1 MEVCV
6 CIDNLVSGWT
16 RVVYVLACFTS
27 LAIYQFIVRGI
38 AQIEY
43 CLSFLGSEQG
53 SGEKRTIQLRI
64 VYEPA
69 VLKVD

>member
-1 MEVCV
+1 M
-6 CIDNLVSGWT
+6 
-16 RVVYVLACFTS
+16 LACFTS

-43 CLSFLGSEQG
+43 CLSFLGSEQE
-53 SGEKRTIQLRI
+53 SVFEKRTIQLRI

-69 VLKVD
+69 VLKED

>member
-1 MEVCV
+1 M
-6 CIDNLVSGWT
+6 
-16 RVVYVLACFTS
+16 LACFTS

>member
-1 MEVCV
+1 M
-6 CIDNLVSGWT
+6 
-16 RVVYVLACFTS
+16 LACFTS

-43 CLSFLGSEQG
+43 CLSFLGREQD
-53 SGEKRTIQLRI
+53 SVFEKRTIQQRI

-69 VLKVD
+69 VLKED

>member
-1 MEVCV
+1 M
-6 CIDNLVSGWT
+6 
-16 RVVYVLACFTS
+16 LACFTS

-43 CLSFLGSEQG
+43 CLSFLGSEQD
-53 SGEKRTIQLRI
+53 SGEKRIIQLRI